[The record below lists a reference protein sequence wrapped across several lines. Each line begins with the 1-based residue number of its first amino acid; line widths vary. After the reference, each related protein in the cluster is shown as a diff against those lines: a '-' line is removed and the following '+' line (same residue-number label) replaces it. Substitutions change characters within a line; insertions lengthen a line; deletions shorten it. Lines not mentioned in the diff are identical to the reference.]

1 MIHKKILILEDDP
14 TMQMLL
20 SKVLSLEGFQP
31 SSPKNFSKACILET
45 LNFDP
50 PSMIILDVHLG
61 ENDGIELLKEI
72 RMNHQYSPIKI
83 IMTSGLDFRA
93 ECISAGADGFI
104 MKPFIPSDL
113 IDWLKQASG
122 AEEQ

>member
-50 PSMIILDVHLG
+50 PSMM
-61 ENDGIELLKEI
+61 LKEI

-122 AEEQ
+122 AEE

>member
-1 MIHKKILILEDDP
+1 MIHKKVLILEDDP

-20 SKVLSLEGFQP
+20 SKVLSLEGFQ
-31 SSPKNFSKACILET
+31 SSTPNNFSKASIMET

-50 PSMIILDVHLG
+50 PSIIILDVHLG

-83 IMTSGLDFRA
+83 IMTSGLDFHS
-93 ECISAGADGFI
+93 ECMAAGADGFI

-113 IDWLKQASG
+113 IDWLKKASS
-122 AEEQ
+122 AEE